1 MGSQDPVSVV
11 VSTDRNKDGTNA
23 LFVRPPGLIDYAYGD
38 GSYNRHAVLARDAGA
53 VVNVYESDRMWQ
65 DIDHPEDIENYAR
78 MIERGNYKDTLTLSM
93 IRDVIKEID

>member
-1 MGSQDPVSVV
+1 
-11 VSTDRNKDGTNA
+11 
-23 LFVRPPGLIDYAYGD
+23 
-38 GSYNRHAVLARDAGA
+38 VLARDAGA